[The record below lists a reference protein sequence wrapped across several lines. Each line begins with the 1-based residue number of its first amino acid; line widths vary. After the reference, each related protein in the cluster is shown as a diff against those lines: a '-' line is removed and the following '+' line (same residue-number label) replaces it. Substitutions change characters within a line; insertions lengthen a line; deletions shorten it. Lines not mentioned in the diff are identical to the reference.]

1 MGTWS
6 KPPNKSPWEK
16 GKQPPDIDELLSNLQ
31 DKFKIGLPKKG
42 GVILIIIIAIVIWF
56 GTGIFIVDPEEQA
69 VIKRF
74 GEVTNVVGP
83 GPHYHFPSPI
93 ETVQIAPVTEV
104 RRLEI
109 GFRTIQVG
117 PPAKYRRVLKES
129 LMLTGDENIVDAE
142 LIVQYKIKDAASYLF
157 NFVEPVLTVREAAE
171 ASLRTVIGKHK
182 IDEALTSGK
191 FLIQEETKDLLQSI
205 LDKYGS
211 GVLVVAVQLQ
221 DVSPPKQVRAAF
233 KDVASAKEDK
243 NRMINQAE
251 GYRNDII
258 PKARGEA
265 QAMISEAEGFREARV
280 SRAEG
285 EVARFNAMLVE
296 YKKAKVVTRKRLYL
310 ETMEEILPNI
320 NKYIIP
326 GGDGGN
332 LLNLLNLNNKGGN

>member
-1 MGTWS
+1 MSS
-6 KPPNKSPWEK
+6 KRRIII
-16 GKQPPDIDELLSNLQ
+16 G
-31 DKFKIGLPKKG
+31 DKEVDLPSIGIIPMLGIGL
-42 GVILIIIIAIVIWF
+42 VFWLLT
-56 GTGIFIVDPEEQA
+56 GTY
-69 VIKRF
+69 
-74 GEVTNVVGP
+74 VVGP
-83 GPHYHFPSPI
+83 DEVGVVQTFGKHTRVTQSGLNYHLPYPI
-93 ETVQIAPVTEV
+93 ETVQTPKVTEV
-104 RRLEI
+104 KRVEI
-109 GFRTIQVG
+109 GFRTMGNNQ
-117 PPAKYRRVLKES
+117 YRTIEKES

-221 DVSPPKQVRAAF
+221 DVSPPKQVIAAF

-251 GYRNDII
+251 GYRNDVI

>member
-1 MGTWS
+1 MQTKRVIIG
-6 KPPNKSPWEK
+6 
-16 GKQPPDIDELLSNLQ
+16 
-31 DKFKIGLPKKG
+31 DKEVSIPVLGIFPMIGIGL
-42 GVILIIIIAIVIWF
+42 VFWLLT
-56 GTGIFIVDPEEQA
+56 GTY
-69 VIKRF
+69 
-74 GEVTNVVGP
+74 VVGP
-83 GPHYHFPSPI
+83 DEVGVVQTFGKHTRVTQSGLNYHLPYPI
-93 ETVQIAPVTEV
+93 ETVQTPKVTEV
-104 RRLEI
+104 KRVEI
-109 GFRTIQVG
+109 GFRTMGNNQ
-117 PPAKYRRVLKES
+117 YRAIEKES

-251 GYRNDII
+251 GYRNDVI